1 MTYPVRKGFVQISS
15 VHGAAICKE
24 IGERLQ
30 IALNRV
36 SVRLPSR
43 LAKLMAQL
51 RDDRSRN
58 SADPSA

>member
-1 MTYPVRKGFVQISS
+1 MTYPAREGFVRISS

-36 SVRLPSR
+36 SVRLPPR
-43 LAKLMAQL
+43 LAKLMVQL
-51 RDDRSRN
+51 RDDRGRN